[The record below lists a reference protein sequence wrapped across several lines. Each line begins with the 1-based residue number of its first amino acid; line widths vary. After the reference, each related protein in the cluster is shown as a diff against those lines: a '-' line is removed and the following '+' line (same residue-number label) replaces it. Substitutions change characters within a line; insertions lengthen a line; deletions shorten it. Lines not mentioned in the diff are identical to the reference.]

1 MPEPEPLTVQELV
14 TGSDQDLVAATRGDV
29 RLLVFNRP
37 EVRNAMSLAVRQ
49 DFARLTAEAEAD
61 EAINVVVVTGAH
73 GVFSSGVDLKEL
85 RAAGPRPIFRP
96 HPAEAAR
103 AMTKP
108 TIAAVDGP
116 CVTGAL
122 ELALSCSFIIASER
136 ARFADTHASVGLFPA
151 WGQSAL
157 LPRAIGTRRARQMSF
172 TGEFINAATA
182 SRWGLVNEV
191 TSPEDLLTRC
201 LALAAAIGHGDRR
214 SIRWQLELMSRNDGA
229 PFDVALA
236 AEEAAV
242 RRWRADSAAGS
253 DGSRP

>member
-1 MPEPEPLTVQELV
+1 MPEPEPLIAQNLV
-14 TGSDQDLVAATRGDV
+14 TGSDRGLVAATRGDV

-37 EVRNAMSLAVRQ
+37 EVRNAMSLEVRQ
-49 DFARLTAEAEAD
+49 DFARLTAEADDDA
-61 EAINVVVVTGAH
+61 AINVVVITGAH
-73 GVFSSGVDLKEL
+73 GFFSAGVDLKEL

-122 ELALSCSFIIASER
+122 ELALSCSFIIASDR
-136 ARFADTHASVGLFPA
+136 ARFADTHAKVGLFPA

-157 LPRAIGTRRARQMSF
+157 LPRAIGTRRARQMSL
-172 TGEFINAATA
+172 TGEFIDAATA
-182 SRWGLVNEV
+182 CTWGLVNEV
-191 TSPEDLLTRC
+191 TSPEGLLVRC
-201 LALAAAIGHGDRR
+201 LGIAAAIGECDQR
-214 SIRWQLELMSRNDGA
+214 SIRWQLDLMSRNDGA

-242 RRWRADSAAGS
+242 RRWRTGS
-253 DGSRP
+253 P